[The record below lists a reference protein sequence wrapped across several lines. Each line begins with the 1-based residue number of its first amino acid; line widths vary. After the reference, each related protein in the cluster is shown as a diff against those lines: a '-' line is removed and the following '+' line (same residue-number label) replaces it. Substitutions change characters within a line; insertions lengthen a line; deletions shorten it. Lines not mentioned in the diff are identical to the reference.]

1 MARPRF
7 YRRLTRSRS
16 GVGTYSSLW
25 LGPDHLLLVTST
37 GFSESYQRYYFRDV
51 QALVV
56 SDSNRFVV
64 LLAVT
69 GVALFFLGISA
80 LMAVLFGNGVSPW
93 ILLPT
98 IPTFIVFLWN
108 LILGRTCKV
117 HIVTGVQTVPLPPLS
132 RFRRTRRVFAKIV
145 PLIEAAQA
153 SLVPPPIG
161 DTPTGAPPAAGA
173 NVAAAPEISPE
184 LGSGAAAS

>member
-7 YRRLTRSRS
+7 YRRLTRNRS
-16 GVGTYSSLW
+16 GLGTYSSLW

-37 GFSESYQRYYFRDV
+37 GFSESYQRYYFRDI

-56 SDSNRFVV
+56 TDSNRFLLILAITGCLLLFLGLGA
-64 LLAVT
+64 LLAV
-69 GVALFFLGISA
+69 AS
-80 LMAVLFGNGVSPW
+80 NGVSPW

-161 DTPTGAPPAAGA
+161 DAPAAA
-173 NVAAAPEISPE
+173 TPAVETSAPAAPEVSPE

>member
-1 MARPRF
+1 MASPHF

-16 GVGTYSSLW
+16 GIGTYSSLW
-25 LGPDHLLLVTST
+25 LGSDHLLLVTST
-37 GFSESYQRYYFRDV
+37 GFSESYQRYYFRDI
-51 QALVV
+51 QSLVV
-56 SDSNRFVV
+56 ADSNRFLV

-69 GVALFFLGISA
+69 GVVLFFLGISA
-80 LMAVLFGNGVSPW
+80 LMAALFGNGVSPW

-98 IPTFIVFLWN
+98 VPTFIVFLWN
-108 LILGRTCKV
+108 LVLGRTCKV
-117 HIVTGVQTVPLPPLS
+117 HIVTAVQTVPLPPLS

-145 PLIEAAQA
+145 PLIEAAQS

-161 DTPTGAPPAAGA
+161 DAPAPAAPIAGA
-173 NVAAAPEISPE
+173 NGAATPEIPSE